1 MDKSIAFRNI
11 MITRFRG
18 KYIGR
23 NAASAYK
30 DLVWTVA
37 TANDKTL
44 DIEGQTRETLAVL
57 EKNLHELG
65 SEKTRIVSAQV
76 YLASITD
83 KSVMDRI
90 WQEWIGDDPQHWP
103 QRACVGVDL
112 HGETLIEVSV
122 TAVQH
127 DTIATL

>member
-1 MDKSIAFRNI
+1 
-11 MITRFRG
+11 MITRIRG

-30 DLVWTVA
+30 ELVWTVA

-57 EKNLHELG
+57 EKNLCELG
-65 SEKTRIVSAQV
+65 SEKTLIVSAQV
-76 YLASITD
+76 YLARIAD
-83 KSVMDRI
+83 KQVMDGI
-90 WQEWIGDDPQHWP
+90 WREWIGDNPQYWP

-122 TAVQH
+122 TAVLL
-127 DTIATL
+127 DTKATL

>member
-1 MDKSIAFRNI
+1 
-11 MITRFRG
+11 MITRVRG

-37 TANDKTL
+37 TAIDTTL

-57 EKNLHELG
+57 EKNLRELG
-65 SEKTRIVSAQV
+65 SERTRIVSAQV
-76 YLASITD
+76 YLAHIAD
-83 KSVMDRI
+83 KPVMDGI
-90 WQEWIGDDPQHWP
+90 WRDWIGDAPQHWP

-122 TAVQH
+122 TAVHH
-127 DTIATL
+127 DNMATL

>member
-1 MDKSIAFRNI
+1 
-11 MITRFRG
+11 MITRVRG

-37 TANDKTL
+37 TAIDTTL

-57 EKNLHELG
+57 EKNLRELG

-76 YLASITD
+76 NLAHIAD
-83 KSVMDRI
+83 KPVMDGI
-90 WQEWIGDDPQHWP
+90 WQEWIGDDPTVLASESLRW
-103 QRACVGVDL
+103 G
-112 HGETLIEVSV
+112 
-122 TAVQH
+122 
-127 DTIATL
+127 

>member
-1 MDKSIAFRNI
+1 MNRNI
-11 MITRFRG
+11 MITRVRG

-37 TANDKTL
+37 TAFDTTL

-57 EKNLHELG
+57 EKNLRELG
-65 SEKTRIVSAQV
+65 SERTRIVSAQV
-76 YLASITD
+76 YLAHIAD
-83 KSVMDRI
+83 KPVMDGI
-90 WQEWIGDDPQHWP
+90 WRDWIGDDPQYWP

-122 TAVQH
+122 TAVLH
-127 DTIATL
+127 DTMARL

>member
-1 MDKSIAFRNI
+1 
-11 MITRFRG
+11 MITRIRG

-30 DLVWTVA
+30 NLVWTVA
-37 TANDKTL
+37 TANNKKL

-65 SEKTRIVSAQV
+65 SERTRIVSAQV
-76 YLASITD
+76 YLARIAD
-83 KSVMDRI
+83 KPVMDGI
-90 WQEWIGDDPQHWP
+90 WREWIGDDPQHWP

-122 TAVQH
+122 TAVVNN
-127 DTIATL
+127 T